1 MLSAECRWKR
11 SLSAQHSALP
21 SGLQLGRM
29 SDPIDRAVLLGV
41 PLFPL
46 PNVVLF
52 PRAVLPLHVFE
63 ERYKAMTADA
73 LRGQRQVAMALLK
86 PGWERNYHGRPA
98 IEPIVC
104 VGTILTHERL
114 SDGRYN
120 FLLQGHTRARVVR
133 EYGEASYRVA
143 ELEPLHE
150 TPSLEIDL
158 SEERRRLTDLFEQ
171 SGLAALSLGR
181 RFRELLSSSVA
192 TAHVA
197 DLIAFNFLDDI
208 ELKQELLADG
218 DVRRRVNR
226 VIGSLELVQSA
237 LQAAQGAMPAQ

>member
-1 MLSAECRWKR
+1 
-11 SLSAQHSALP
+11 
-21 SGLQLGRM
+21 M
-29 SDPIDRAVLLGV
+29 SDPIDRAVLLAV

-104 VGTILTHERL
+104 VGTILTHEKL

-133 EYGEASYRVA
+133 EHGEAAYRVA
-143 ELEPLHE
+143 ELEPLNE
-150 TPSLEIDL
+150 TPALEIDL

-171 SGLAALSLGR
+171 SGLTALGLGR
-181 RFRELLSSSVA
+181 RFRELLSSGVA

-197 DLIAFNFLDDI
+197 DLIAFNFLDDV

-226 VIGSLELVQSA
+226 VIDSLELVQSA
-237 LQAAQGAMPAQ
+237 LQAALPADYHHPNMN